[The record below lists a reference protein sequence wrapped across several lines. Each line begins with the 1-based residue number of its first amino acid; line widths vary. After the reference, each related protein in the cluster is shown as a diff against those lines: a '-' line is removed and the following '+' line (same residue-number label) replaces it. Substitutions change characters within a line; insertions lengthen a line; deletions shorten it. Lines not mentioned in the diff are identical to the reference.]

1 MGGWRRSAFKVRVVV
16 AALTVAAHVLF
27 VVLLWL
33 EREPLPRIP
42 ATPRELEGTWIR
54 LMPFPLPPPPDLPAA
69 APEISED
76 LPVTP
81 RREVPPTR
89 PEEQPSPRTAITL
102 PSIAG
107 PSEVP
112 SPALP
117 AADIKWHAQAD
128 VLAARR
134 AQELDEAAQGSFSPP
149 PKVLREACKPPVSS
163 FEWKADQKKTG
174 GSAALTLGW
183 EPPPP
188 NKHLFDD
195 MKKKGQKPTSSVP
208 DPNVCD

>member
-16 AALTVAAHVLF
+16 AALTVAAHVVF
-27 VVLLWL
+27 VVLLWGS
-33 EREPLPRIP
+33 REPLPRVP
-42 ATPRELEGTWIR
+42 LAPRELEGTWIR
-54 LMPFPLPPPPDLPAA
+54 LMPFPLSPPPDVPTT
-69 APEISED
+69 APEPSD
-76 LPVTP
+76 DPPVVP
-81 RREVPPTR
+81 RQDVQPIRREQPT
-89 PEEQPSPRTAITL
+89 PRTAITL
-102 PSIAG
+102 PPSAG
-107 PSEVP
+107 PEELP
-112 SPALP
+112 SPAPP

-128 VLAARR
+128 ALAARR
-134 AQELDEAAQGSFSPP
+134 AEELDEAAQKTFSPP
-149 PKVLREACKPPVSS
+149 LKPLREACKPPESS
-163 FEWKADQKKTG
+163 FEWKADQTSSG

>member
-1 MGGWRRSAFKVRVVV
+1 MGGWPRSGFKVRVVV

-27 VVLLWL
+27 VVLLWIG
-33 EREPLPRIP
+33 REPLLQVS

-54 LMPFPLPPPPDLPAA
+54 LMPFPLPPPPDVPATV
-69 APEISED
+69 PEPSED

-81 RREVPPTR
+81 RRELQPTR
-89 PEEQPSPRTAITL
+89 PEQPVPRTAITL
-102 PSIAG
+102 PPSAG

-112 SPALP
+112 APALP

-128 VLAARR
+128 ALAARR
-134 AQELDEAAQGSFSPP
+134 AEELDGPAQETFSPP
-149 PKVLREACKPPVSS
+149 PTPLREACKPPESS
-163 FEWKADQKKTG
+163 FEWKADQTSSG

-195 MKKKGQKPTSSVP
+195 MKKKGPKPTSSVP